1 MGQQTQQVDTTCGSL
16 LRELQHIWDE
26 VGESDAER
34 DRMLLQLEQECL
46 EVYRRKVD
54 QASHARARLHQALA
68 DAEAE
73 LANLF
78 SILGDRPAQWEKRS
92 GTLKEQVAAVAPQLE
107 ELRVKREERVRQ
119 FVDVKTQI
127 QKIIGEISGTPVTDN
142 AFIDAVDADLTLRRL
157 EEYHAQLQTLQKE
170 KNDRLLQVLEYV
182 NVVHELCAV
191 LGLDFY
197 KTITE
202 VDPSLDDSTGGQLK
216 SINNETLERLRK
228 SIQVLQEE
236 KKQRIQKLQDLGTA
250 MLELWNLMDTPA
262 DEQQM
267 FQHITCNIAAS
278 EYEVT
283 AAGALSLEVIEQAEV
298 EVERLDQLKASKM
311 KELVQKKR
319 TELEEICRRAHM
331 EPDPSTAPDK
341 TNALIESGIVDPS
354 ELLGSL
360 EEQIGKAREEAYS
373 RKEIMEKMEKW
384 LHACEEES
392 WLEDYNKDENR
403 YNASKG
409 AHINLKRAER
419 ARATV
424 NKLPAL
430 VESLTARTRAWEEER
445 GTLFLYDGVR
455 LLAMLDEYN
464 FLRQEKEEEKR
475 RARDQKRLQEQLMNE
490 QEVLF
495 GSRPSPNKGPMTAKK
510 PGGGLRANGGNGT
523 TTASRRLSLGG
534 SMLQS
539 NNAGESLMPR
549 VNGVTPSRL
558 GSGNS
563 GKGGGKLTQRPVAPL
578 NYVAINKEDAAS
590 LASAGGSDN
599 SSDGQQKGE
608 QRREQGIRSPLSPVS
623 GGAPLSNGYAS
634 EDTSSRHSGSP
645 GKLIGRSPISSPA
658 RTGEW
663 VDRENATPAV
673 QEYSFEER
681 RASTLQGDMGTT
693 YWQVGN

>member
-1 MGQQTQQVDTTCGSL
+1 MGQQQQQVDTTCGSL

-34 DRMLLQLEQECL
+34 DKMLLQLEQECL

-78 SILGDRPAQWEKRS
+78 SVLGDRPTQWEKRT

-107 ELRVKREERVRQ
+107 ELRAKKEERARQ
-119 FVDVKTQI
+119 FVEVKTQI
-127 QKIIGEISGTPVTDN
+127 QKIIGEISGTPVTDTASLN
-142 AFIDAVDADLTLRRL
+142 TVDADLTLRRL
-157 EEYHAQLQTLQKE
+157 DEYHAQLQTLQKE

-191 LGLDFY
+191 LGMDFF

-216 SINNETLERLRK
+216 SINNETLERLAK
-228 SIQVLQEE
+228 SIHLLQDE
-236 KKQRIQKLQDLGTA
+236 KKQRIQKLQDLGTT

-283 AAGALSLEVIEQAEV
+283 APGALTLDVIEQAEI

-331 EPDPSTAPDK
+331 EPDASTAPDK

-373 RKEIMEKMEKW
+373 RREIMEKMEKW
-384 LHACEEES
+384 LAACEEES
-392 WLEDYNKDENR
+392 WLEDYNKDDNR

-424 NKLPAL
+424 NKLPSL
-430 VESLTARTRAWEEER
+430 VESLTSRTRAWEEER
-445 GTLFLYDGVR
+445 GTPFLYDGVR

-495 GSRPSPNKGPMTAKK
+495 GSRPSPNKGGMSAKK
-510 PGGGLRANGGNGT
+510 AGGGLRANGNGGT
-523 TTASRRLSLGG
+523 TQANRRLSLGG
-534 SMLQS
+534 AMLQPS
-539 NNAGESLMPR
+539 NPELLMPR

-558 GSGNS
+558 SSINGAKS
-563 GKGGGKLTQRPVAPL
+563 GKLTQRPTAPL
-578 NYVAINKEDAAS
+578 NYVAINKEDTAS
-590 LASAGGSDN
+590 LASAGGSDPT
-599 SSDGQQKGE
+599 
-608 QRREQGIRSPLSPVS
+608 SPQA
-623 GGAPLSNGYAS
+623 G
-634 EDTSSRHSGSP
+634 
-645 GKLIGRSPISSPA
+645 
-658 RTGEW
+658 
-663 VDRENATPAV
+663 
-673 QEYSFEER
+673 
-681 RASTLQGDMGTT
+681 
-693 YWQVGN
+693 

>member
-1 MGQQTQQVDTTCGSL
+1 MGQQQQQVDTTCGSL

-34 DRMLLQLEQECL
+34 DKMLLQLEQECL

-78 SILGDRPAQWEKRS
+78 SILGDRPTQWEKRT

-107 ELRVKREERVRQ
+107 ELRAKKEERARQ
-119 FVDVKTQI
+119 FVEVKTQI
-127 QKIIGEISGTPVTDN
+127 QKIIGEISGTPVTDT
-142 AFIDAVDADLTLRRL
+142 AFMNTVDADLTLRRL
-157 EEYHAQLQTLQKE
+157 DEYHAQLQTLQKE

-191 LGLDFY
+191 LGMDFF

-216 SINNETLERLRK
+216 SINNETLERLAK
-228 SIQVLQEE
+228 SIHLLQDE
-236 KKQRIQKLQDLGTA
+236 KKQRIQKLQDLGTT

-262 DEQQM
+262 EEQQL

-283 AAGALSLEVIEQAEV
+283 APGALTLDVIEQAEV

-331 EPDPSTAPDK
+331 EPDASTAPDK

-373 RKEIMEKMEKW
+373 RREIMEKMEKW
-384 LHACEEES
+384 LAACEEES
-392 WLEDYNKDENR
+392 WLEDYNKDDNR

-424 NKLPAL
+424 NKLPSL
-430 VESLTARTRAWEEER
+430 VESLTSRTRAWEEER
-445 GTLFLYDGVR
+445 GTPFLYDGVR

-495 GSRPSPNKGPMTAKK
+495 GSRPSPNKGGMSAKK
-510 PGGGLRANGGNGT
+510 AGGGLRANGNGGT
-523 TTASRRLSLGG
+523 TQANRRLSLGG
-534 SMLQS
+534 AMLQPS
-539 NNAGESLMPR
+539 NPELLMPR

-558 GSGNS
+558 SSINGAKS
-563 GKGGGKLTQRPVAPL
+563 GKLTQRPTAPL
-578 NYVAINKEDAAS
+578 NYVAINKEDTAS
-590 LASAGGSDN
+590 LASAGGSGN
-599 SSDGQQKGE
+599 FSNGGPHPQKGE
-608 QRREQGIRSPLSPVS
+608 QRCPLSPVS
-623 GGAPLSNGYAS
+623 GAAPQSNGHS
-634 EDTSSRHSGSP
+634 FEDSSTRQSSSSP
-645 GKLIGRSPISSPA
+645 GKSSGRSPESSPG

-663 VDRENATPAV
+663 VDRENTTPSL

-681 RASTLQGDMGTT
+681 RASILQGELGTT
-693 YWQVGN
+693 FWQVGN